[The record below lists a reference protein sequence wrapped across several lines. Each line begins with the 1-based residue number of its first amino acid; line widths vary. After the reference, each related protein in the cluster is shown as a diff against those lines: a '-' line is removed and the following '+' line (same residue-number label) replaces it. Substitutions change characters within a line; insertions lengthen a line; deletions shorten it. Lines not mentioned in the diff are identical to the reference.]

1 LPGWEIMKHKINSK
15 DIEPGMY
22 VCELDRS
29 WLDSPFLF
37 QGFTV
42 REPHEIQQLQ
52 DLCSYVYVE
61 TDRSDRGVI
70 ERIHALGE
78 AKAHRSPAEEKE
90 AHIKPYATLIE
101 EELKTARK
109 IYEESSTIMQKLFED
124 VRAGNTLQTTSV
136 KTLVR
141 DMVSS
146 ITRNPDALVLLGSLH
161 EHSEYSIAHSIN
173 VCVLTLNFARYLGYD
188 RDQMYELGVA
198 ALLHDIGELKIPAD
212 ILNKNGLLNQDEK
225 KLVESHTVLGADILN
240 SATDLPPSAVEVAL
254 SHHERYNGK
263 GYPEGLPNDKISTMS
278 KIVGIVD
285 VYDSVTTQHNYRP
298 GISSTE
304 ALKNMYN
311 WRNELF
317 DGEFVERF
325 IECLGIYPIG
335 SVVELNTA
343 EVGIIISAM
352 PGRRLQPKLML
363 VRDKK
368 KKPYLPPKIL
378 DLSQYANSGTRYD
391 IIKVLAPTAYGIDL
405 KSYLLREMPFEL
417 SSVPA

>member
-1 LPGWEIMKHKINSK
+1 MKHKIYTK

-22 VCELDRS
+22 VSELDRS
-29 WLDSPFLF
+29 WLDSPFMF

-52 DLCSYVYVE
+52 DLCSFVYVDTE
-61 TDRSDRGVI
+61 LSDKDVI
-70 ERIHALGE
+70 ERIHVLGKE
-78 AKAHRSPAEEKE
+78 HAKRTPAEEKE
-90 AHIKPYATLIE
+90 SHIKPYATLIE
-101 EELKTARK
+101 EELKTARR
-109 IYEESSTIMQKLFED
+109 IYEESNQVMQTLFEE
-124 VRAGNTLQTTSV
+124 VRSGNTLQTASV
-136 KTLVR
+136 KSLVK

-146 ITRNPDALVLLGSLH
+146 IVRNPDALVLLGSLH
-161 EHSEYSIAHSIN
+161 DHSEYAIAHSIN

-188 RDQMYELGVA
+188 REQMYELGIA
-198 ALLHDIGELKIPAD
+198 GLLHDIGELKIPTD
-212 ILNKNGLLNQDEK
+212 VLNKNGLLNQEEK
-225 KLVESHTVLGADILN
+225 KLVESHTMLGADILKT
-240 SATDLPPSAVEVAL
+240 STDLPESAIEVAL

-311 WRNELF
+311 WRDELF

-352 PGRRLQPKLML
+352 PGHRLQPKLML

-378 DLSQYANSGTRYD
+378 DLTQYASSGTRYD

-405 KSYLLREMPFEL
+405 KSYLLREMPFDRI